1 MDAPDGII
9 EELRKRAVEG
19 DDEVVDS
26 DPDDDELAKMISK
39 LPDDEFEK
47 RLQSSQYDNDFKK
60 LVY

>member
-19 DDEVVDS
+19 DDEVIDS
-26 DPDDDELAKMISK
+26 DQDDDELAKMISK

-47 RLQSSQYDNDFKK
+47 RL
-60 LVY
+60 

>member
-19 DDEVVDS
+19 DDEVIDS

-60 LVY
+60 LVN

>member
-9 EELRKRAVEG
+9 EEIRKRAVEG
-19 DDEVVDS
+19 DDEVIDS

-60 LVY
+60 LVN

>member
-19 DDEVVDS
+19 DDEVIDS

-47 RLQSSQYDNDFKK
+47 RLESSQYDNDFKK
-60 LVY
+60 LFN